1 VARPRSLLSV
11 LLVCVVSLGVVSLAA
26 VSPGTEARAGD
37 EPDDDAYGRILEDVR
52 RRLKGATVER
62 AVAAVKLLDP
72 ANPRSLP
79 DLIRVLSTGH
89 WFVRG
94 AAIDAL
100 ATVPAGPL
108 RAEMRLHLITH
119 EDPWVREGIAY
130 AMATGPVP
138 GDGEAL
144 IAAMDDDSWRV
155 RRTTTRALGEIVSR
169 DGVERLVQAA
179 EEETDLRVLVWARA
193 SLRAISGTDMGRA
206 KGAWIAWWKRHKD
219 RPEWGRQ
226 GTEVTREE
234 FAGVPLETVTLDVA
248 PDGSGSSGSRGDTR
262 PELFVLAPFGFSHD
276 YFRPYVDQAASFVRI
291 TYVTLPTIQEIS
303 GASGYGRSVPVYPVD
318 KLARALDSLRE
329 SKGKE
334 RIILMAAGPVAWIAE
349 RYAMRYKKRVAG
361 LVLVNGWLDRSSY
374 ASAILRLSNEGT
386 ASERWAADLLLGKI
400 DSDHTP
406 DEGRRLRRIFLT
418 HALTDRRDSEAWRL
432 WKTATR
438 DHGFVTVPPIDFNRH
453 TRIETPTLFTFP
465 GDSPVTGGT
474 DDDLRRIRA
483 SFRKPPPITAVM
495 RDSRGL
501 SHIEEPTEFLRV
513 LKGFLDYAGL
523 LE

>member
-1 VARPRSLLSV
+1 MVVTLVLGILAGVAGSAS
-11 LLVCVVSLGVVSLAA
+11 AA
-26 VSPGTEARAGD
+26 DD
-37 EPDDDAYGRILEDVR
+37 ESGEDAYGRILQDVR

-79 DLIRVLSTGH
+79 DLIRILSTGH

-94 AAIDAL
+94 TAIDAL

-119 EDPWVREGIAY
+119 DDLWVREGIAY

-144 IAAMDDDSWRV
+144 IAAMDDESWRV
-155 RRTTTRALGEIVSR
+155 RRTATRALGEIVSR
-169 DGVERLVQAA
+169 DGVERLVQTA

-193 SLRAISGTDMGRA
+193 SLRAISGTNMGRA
-206 KGAWIAWWKRHKD
+206 KGAWLAWWKRHKD

-226 GTEVTREE
+226 GDEVTREE
-234 FAGVPLETVTLDVA
+234 FAGVPLETVTLDTP
-248 PDGSGSSGSRGDTR
+248 PDGTGSSGTDRAAR
-262 PELFVLAPFGFSHD
+262 PDLFVLAPFGYSHD
-276 YFRPYVDQAASFVRI
+276 YFRPYLDEASAFVRI

-303 GASGYGRSVPVYPVD
+303 GTSGYGRSIPVYPVD
-318 KLARALDSLRE
+318 KLARALDSLRK

-334 RIILMAAGPVAWIAE
+334 RVIVMAAGPVAWIAE
-349 RYAMRYKKRVAG
+349 RYAMRYKKSIAG
-361 LVLVNGWLDRSSY
+361 LVLVNGWLDRQSY
-374 ASAILRLSNEGT
+374 GAAITRLLHEGT
-386 ASERWAADLLLGKI
+386 ASERWAAGLLLGEFE
-400 DSDHTP
+400 SDHSP

-418 HALTDRRDSEAWRL
+418 HGLVDRRDSEAWRL

-438 DHGFVTVPPIDFNRH
+438 DHGFVTVPPIDFTRH
-453 TRIETPTLFTFP
+453 VKIETPTLFTFP
-465 GDSPVTGGT
+465 GDSPLGGGS
-474 DDDLRRIRA
+474 DADLRRIRA

-495 RDSRGL
+495 RDARGMT
-501 SHIEEPTEFLRV
+501 HFEDPAEFLRV

-523 LE
+523 LD